1 MAIVTHLIAWSD
13 HLVAEA
19 CQRELDRGG
28 QVFFLHNRVETIDTA
43 AERVRRL
50 VGEATVDVAHGQMGV
65 GALDRA
71 MTRFVGG
78 RTQVLVCSS
87 IIENGLDVANANTL
101 IVDRAD
107 RFGLSQLYQIRGRV
121 GRWDRRAYCY
131 LVVPDSVT
139 EEAERR
145 LRVLEHFTELGS
157 GYQIALRDLEVR
169 GAGNLLGEHQS
180 GFAHAVGLDTY
191 MRLMEDAV
199 KRVREGDREV
209 EYPRPEVTMSASAYL
224 PDDYIQDQHQKLH
237 LYRRLAGVSG
247 QHEVEDLSE
256 EITDRF
262 GKPPSEVT
270 RLLDQSL
277 LGLAGQ
283 GAGVDRILVQGRSA
297 RVNFR
302 PDVVPRISALEET
315 LQGMPVTLEV
325 RRISPLSIIFA
336 CEQERVLA
344 GVVVRA
350 LDALGGGRNGHEGQ
364 NRHGGQNGRGG
375 RNEHA

>member
-1 MAIVTHLIAWSD
+1 
-13 HLVAEA
+13 
-19 CQRELDRGG
+19 
-28 QVFFLHNRVETIDTA
+28 VFFLHNRVETIETA

-50 VGEATVDVAHGQMGV
+50 VGDATVDVAHGQVGT

-71 MTRFVGG
+71 MTNFVEGQ
-78 RTQVLVCSS
+78 TQVLVCSS

-101 IVDRAD
+101 IVAGAH

-131 LVVPDSVT
+131 LVVPDNIT
-139 EEAERR
+139 EEAEKR

-199 KRVREGDREV
+199 RRVREGDRGV
-209 EYPRPEVTMSASAYL
+209 RHPRPEIAMADSAYL

-237 LYRRLAGVSG
+237 MYRRLAKVSG
-247 QHEVEDLSE
+247 PGEVEALAD

-262 GKPPSEVT
+262 GRPPSAVR

-277 LGLAGQ
+277 LGLAGH
-283 GAGVDRILVQGRSA
+283 GAGVDRILVRGNRA

-302 PDVVPRISALEET
+302 PEVVPRISALEGT
-315 LQGMPVTLEV
+315 LKGEAVAMEV
-325 RRISPLSIIFA
+325 RRIAPLSVTFA
-336 CEQERVLA
+336 CEEADRLGPVL
-344 GVVVRA
+344 VRA
-350 LDALGGGRNGHEGQ
+350 LETLGGGRNG
-364 NRHGGQNGRGG
+364 NI
-375 RNEHA
+375 